1 MKDKPEYVNLQVKL
15 YDEKQQYAIIVFHV
29 LVEKEEDDNRYEC
42 DKVDRSRLI
51 KPISLLRTEIALRE

>member
-42 DKVDRSRLI
+42 DKVDQSRQI
-51 KPISLLRTEIALRE
+51 KHISPLRMETVSRE

>member
-29 LVEKEEDDNRYEC
+29 LVEKEDDDNRYGW
-42 DKVDRSRLI
+42 DKVDQSRLI
-51 KPISLLRTEIALRE
+51 RPTNLQRTETASRE